1 MWYRIKEAIEDGI
14 LITVKY
20 GMITLIIFYVVMQIM
35 QVYQMSVNGQQ
46 AAIAIREFQD
56 KGYLPKFPIS
66 NKSGESK

>member
-14 LITVKY
+14 IITVKY
-20 GMITLIIFYVVMQIM
+20 GMIILILFYVMNFTM

-56 KGYLPKFPIS
+56 KGYLPKFPITQ
-66 NKSGESK
+66 KDGEKK